1 MKMKSAAFLIC
12 LLLLSVTTSGQGKTE
27 YYSQNFILRGKVMDG
42 VTGRLLKNEC
52 ITVLAFESI
61 RTVCTNEKGEYQ
73 IKFFDTTGVEPYLS
87 FEIID
92 GELHFISGE
101 DPNRRQT
108 IYLKRTKIKKS
119 TKKDDGTGKPE
130 LLTINIKLEYDF
142 D

>member
-1 MKMKSAAFLIC
+1 
-12 LLLLSVTTSGQGKTE
+12 
-27 YYSQNFILRGKVMDG
+27 MDG

-73 IKFFDTTGVEPYLS
+73 IKFFDTTGVEPYPS
-87 FEIID
+87 FEIKD

-101 DPNRRQT
+101 DPNRQQT
-108 IYLKRTKIKKS
+108 LYLKRTKIKKS
-119 TKKDDGTGKPE
+119 ATKDDCTGKPE